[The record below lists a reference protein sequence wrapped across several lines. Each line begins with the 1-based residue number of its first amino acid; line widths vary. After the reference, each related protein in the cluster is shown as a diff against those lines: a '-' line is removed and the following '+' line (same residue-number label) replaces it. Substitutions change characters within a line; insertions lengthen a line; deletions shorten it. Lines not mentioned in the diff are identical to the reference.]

1 MLNQKDLKELFDY
14 RNDGYLIRKIKT
26 SNSVKVGD
34 IAGCSTG
41 NGYQKICVH
50 GKQYLTHR
58 LIFFWHYGFLPKE
71 VDHINGNTFD
81 NCIKN
86 LRAADRNQNGKNRGL
101 SIRNKSGFAGVV
113 QDKIRKKWI
122 AQIMVDGKHILLG
135 RFEKLEEAIN
145 IRIKAEK
152 FYYKEWARAN
162 EQAAP

>member
-1 MLNQKDLKELFDY
+1 MLNQKDLKELFEY

-34 IAGCSTG
+34 VAGCSTG
-41 NGYQKICVH
+41 NGYQKICVY

-58 LIFFWHYGFLPKE
+58 LIFFWHYGFFPKE

-81 NCIKN
+81 NCIEN

-122 AQIMVDGKHILLG
+122 AQIMVDRKRILLG

-145 IRIKAEK
+145 TRKKAEK
-152 FYYKEWARAN
+152 FYYKEWARVN